1 MKLIATP
8 IRKLL
13 FVISACASLGMTH
26 LTAKAET
33 LEVDYKSF
41 YSHVNKLKGEDTEAL
56 QFAFGFLN
64 IRSGELCQIEEAHIS
79 TQKQQLPLQVSKENR
94 FTVPSDK
101 ILRLAK
107 AKVIIELQEAANICD
122 MSVQLETK
130 PEYLSIEYSRTEL
143 QYLFDQYTAF
153 FEEMGGLLSFMMPK
167 VIGLKFYLDDVD
179 QESVSIS
186 GISVEGGALL
196 LNQEQIQSND
206 SLRLVSKPLRI
217 TAITNK

>member
-1 MKLIATP
+1 MKFMAKP
-8 IRKLL
+8 IRKFL
-13 FVISACASLGMTH
+13 FVLSACAALG
-26 LTAKAET
+26 LTTIAVQAET

-64 IRSGELCQIEEAHIS
+64 IRSGELCQIDEARIS
-79 TQKQQLPLQVSKENR
+79 TEKQQIPLQVSKENR

-130 PEYLSIEYSRTEL
+130 PEYLNTEYSQTEL
-143 QYLFDQYTAF
+143 QYLYDQYAAF

-167 VIGLKFYLDDVD
+167 VVGLKFYLDEVD
-179 QESVSIS
+179 QESASIN
-186 GISVEGGALL
+186 GINVDGGALS
-196 LNQEQIQSND
+196 LNQDQIRSND
-206 SLRLVSKPLRI
+206 MLRLARTPLRI